1 MFNAVVHGKL
11 VRQPCRDCGVLK
23 VEGHHYDYNCPLDVI
38 WLCHKHHKAEHVRLR
53 REGIEVPGREH
64 APIGFRF
71 TEQDHKLIDAL
82 KAKMG
87 LQSTSDLVRHGLRVL
102 AEKEGVTA

>member
-1 MFNAVVHGKL
+1 MKKKTAA
-11 VRQPCRDCGVLK
+11 QT
-23 VEGHHYDYNCPLDVI
+23 
-38 WLCHKHHKAEHVRLR
+38 
-53 REGIEVPGREH
+53 
-64 APIGFRF
+64 IGFRF

-102 AEKEGVTA
+102 AEQQKVTA